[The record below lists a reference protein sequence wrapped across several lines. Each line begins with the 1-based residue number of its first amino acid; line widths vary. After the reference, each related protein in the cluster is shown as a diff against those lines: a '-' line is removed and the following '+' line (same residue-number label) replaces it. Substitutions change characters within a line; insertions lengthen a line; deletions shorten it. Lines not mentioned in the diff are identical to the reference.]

1 MYIVNTHT
9 HISTRIILFCWN
21 I

>member
-9 HISTRIILFCWN
+9 HISTRIILFCWS